1 MDDILYVDFIVGS
14 KREFFNLNLISHI
27 PIEVGGKSWSNTF
40 EIKIDEYF
48 FKFWKYVE
56 SKYDVA
62 ITRQKE
68 VSFEVIK
75 EPTKAVIEQ
84 KTRGMDKDKGY
95 PWINSLSVSD
105 NNTTETIIFYPYTL
119 DLKSNILDEL

>member
-27 PIEVGGKSWSNTF
+27 PIEVGGKPWSNTF
-40 EIKIDEYF
+40 EINIDEYF
-48 FKFWKYVE
+48 FRFWDYVE
-56 SKYDVA
+56 SKYGA
-62 ITRQKE
+62 SKE
-68 VSFEVIK
+68 EIK

-84 KTRGMDKDKGY
+84 KTRGMNKDKGY

-105 NNTTETIIFYPYTL
+105 DNTTETIIFYPYTL